1 MANFTIPNLCG
12 ASPELNLASTK
23 IADLENEILSKIDA
37 AASEAAAAF
46 DTALADVKDG
56 LDGLALDLPEVPNV
70 NFQAELTSLINDID
84 KTTIE
89 GLAAFNNKVA
99 ELEKDF
105 GEFLNEK
112 GLELDKLITDATE
125 KIAGGGDVCALA
137 PNIEIPAASSGT
149 GVTTEEKEFSVST
162 GLTVIAIPEDYKEI
176 VSVQG
181 QGAQGF
187 FTNISSYKVNGRII
201 TLTQS
206 YPRVKIK
213 YIISLIKEKP
223 VAVKQPTVAPEKETV
238 SIVSPNT
245 NAVDT
250 KIFSNFT
257 SQLTKLKTKSVLGL
271 ATEKE
276 KTDIQ
281 KAIDS
286 IGSETTKAKMNA
298 DFEKANTFLSGSG
311 AGTLSGEIN
320 SVLKPPIGENNTR
333 VQIKATTPENASVV
347 KKEVVKKVNPTTRKV
362 EKVEV
367 KKTEKA
373 QVSAAGFTSR
383 RVEISEEFYT
393 STLPSGA
400 DVDIDGFK
408 LVDSIQEI
416 TLKQKPVA
424 VKEFSGRYYIG
435 DDEFYEYFFVEG
447 NPDGDNNVGVAYV
460 QDSNPP
466 RVQIIPI
473 NQDGSMSLDS
483 NILNLN
489 IGYII
494 YETLEKLDP
503 TVKG

>member
-89 GLAAFNNKVA
+89 GIAAFNNKLA

-105 GEFLNEK
+105 GETLKEK
-112 GLELDKLITDATE
+112 GLELDKLITDATAA
-125 KIAGGGDVCALA
+125 ISSGGDVCALA
-137 PNIEIPAASSGT
+137 PNLEIPAASSGT
-149 GVTTEEKEFSVST
+149 GVTTEELNERVSNAT
-162 GLTVIAIPEDYKEI
+162 TITLTQTPKEI
-176 VSVQG
+176 LEVQG
-181 QGAQGF
+181 KKTNQNF
-187 FTNISSYKVNGRII
+187 FTNISYSLNGKIVVPKQTGTYSDIKV
-201 TLTQS
+201 
-206 YPRVKIK
+206 K
-213 YIISLIKEKP
+213 YTVSLIKEKP

-238 SIVSPNT
+238 SIVTPNT

-250 KIFSNFT
+250 KIFTNFT

-271 ATEKE
+271 VTEKE

-298 DFEKANTFLSGSG
+298 DFAKANAFLSGSG
-311 AGTLSGEIN
+311 PGTLSGEIN
-320 SVLKPPIGENNTR
+320 SVLRPSIGENNTR

-347 KKEVVKKVNPTTRKV
+347 KKEVIKKVNPTTRKV

-400 DVDIDGFK
+400 DIDTDGFK
-408 LVDSIQEI
+408 LVSTIQEL

-424 VKEFSGRYYIG
+424 IKEFAARYYINNE
-435 DDEFYEYFFVEG
+435 EFFDYYFVED
-447 NPDGDNNVGVAYV
+447 NPDGDNNIGIGYIQNSDPPKVSVIPLQA
-460 QDSNPP
+460 DSN
-466 RVQIIPI
+466 V
-473 NQDGSMSLDS
+473 
-483 NILNLN
+483 LNLN
-489 IGYII
+489 VAYIT